1 MATVKLTIDTRSV
14 KKDGTHP
21 VKLYVSH
28 QGDDFF
34 ISTNISVKIEDWSG
48 KDGQPTKL
56 RNINSILTQM
66 LVQAQ
71 AHIYKLRAEG
81 KLASIN
87 KIQLRKILSSNSFE
101 EDNSPRQ
108 SSELLKNYFELFLS
122 RKDKSSTISTYQLT
136 LLKIGK
142 YFDLSQL
149 KFSDINYTWL
159 LDYEQKLKSEKL
171 AINTISIHFR
181 NLRAIFNS
189 AIDEEVIDQNT
200 YPFRRFKIKS
210 EKTAKRSLTVEQL
223 RTLRDYPCE
232 PHQEK
237 YRDTF
242 MLIFYLIGINIIDL
256 CHLTEIVDGKVEYR
270 RAKTGTLYSIKV
282 PKEAQV
288 IIDKYR
294 GEKHLLNILDNYQD
308 YKNFAKK
315 VNNNL
320 REIGQMKRSG
330 LGGKKHRTPIFPE
343 ITTYW
348 ARHTWATIAASL
360 DIPKETIAAALG
372 HGGNTVTDVYINFD
386 QRKVDEANRR
396 VIDYLFR
403 EEGFS
408 Q

>member
-1 MATVKLTIDTRSV
+1 MAKITLTLDKRRATA
-14 KKDGTHP
+14 DGKYP
-21 VKLYVSH
+21 VKVSVYIDSERRIMLATGVAVLPENWDGYEIVGLPNRKLLN
-28 QGDDFF
+28 QAIRTKRNNAEDELIKLS
-34 ISTNISVKIEDWSG
+34 ISGELDSMSVGVMKQKISFSPKIE
-48 KDGQPTKL
+48 Q
-56 RNINSILTQM
+56 
-66 LVQAQ
+66 
-71 AHIYKLRAEG
+71 
-81 KLASIN
+81 
-87 KIQLRKILSSNSFE
+87 
-101 EDNSPRQ
+101 
-108 SSELLKNYFELFLS
+108 SELLKNYFELFLS
-122 RKDKSSTISTYQLT
+122 RKDKASTISTYELT

-189 AIDEEVIDQNT
+189 AIDENVIDQNN

-223 RTLRDYPCE
+223 RVLRDYPCE

-237 YRDTF
+237 YRDVF

-256 CHLTEIVDGKVEYR
+256 SHLTEIMDGKVEYR
-270 RAKTGTLYSIKV
+270 RAKTGTLYSIRV
-282 PKEAQV
+282 PEEALL

-294 GEKHLLNILDNYQD
+294 GEGYLLNILDNYQD

-320 REIGQMKRSG
+320 REIGEMKRSG

-386 QRKVDEANRR
+386 QRKVDEANRK
-396 VIDYLFR
+396 VIDYLFER
-403 EEGFS
+403 N
-408 Q
+408 